1 MPARQNV
8 SNQST
13 PFIWLAGLSGL
24 LHPRSLLSRLLPNRA
39 FRNCWSHSDRQG
51 DRGCFPPTKQDAIV
65 KLKAIEGIPT
75 SVISDFETN
84 ATFQEASLSALTPSQ
99 REQVQEVQTS
109 YNAEVA
115 GATIGT
121 GVAATIGGG
130 LMLVMFIIT
139 IPGQI
144 IGFLLILRKK
154 VWKCGQCGYV
164 FERA

>member
-1 MPARQNV
+1 MFPTKVHR
-8 SNQST
+8 
-13 PFIWLAGLSGL
+13 LSGWL
-24 LHPRSLLSRLLPNRA
+24 VFLGYCILVPCFLGFCLTVLFA
-39 FRNCWSHSDRQG
+39 IVGATATGKATADVSHQA
-51 DRGCFPPTKQDAIV
+51 KQDAIV

>member
-1 MPARQNV
+1 MFPTKVHR
-8 SNQST
+8 
-13 PFIWLAGLSGL
+13 LSGWL
-24 LHPRSLLSRLLPNRA
+24 VFLGYCILVPCFLGFCLTVLFA
-39 FRNCWSHSDRQG
+39 IVGATATGKATADVSHQA
-51 DRGCFPPTKQDAIV
+51 KQDAIV
-65 KLKAIEGIPT
+65 KLKAIE
-75 SVISDFETN
+75 
-84 ATFQEASLSALTPSQ
+84 
-99 REQVQEVQTS
+99 TS